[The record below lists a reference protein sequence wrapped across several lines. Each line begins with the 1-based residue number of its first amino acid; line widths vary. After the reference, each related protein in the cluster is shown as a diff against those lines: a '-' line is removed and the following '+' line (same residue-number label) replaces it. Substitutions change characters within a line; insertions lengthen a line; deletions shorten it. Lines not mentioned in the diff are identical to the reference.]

1 MHACHPSIPG
11 GPNKLF
17 FLLHNLL
24 ARPCH
29 SRSFLEFQSTFSSPC
44 CTESTCRSLVLSC
57 VCVCVCVSPPAWIA
71 FYKSCEI
78 HDHEVW
84 SDWVSRNLCKF
95 ENFSCKWEFSVGNP
109 FFVCWVYS
117 TPGRALAT
125 GQPVWLLEANK
136 ASNQSCTRAQL
147 AMVPNHHPP
156 PPAGH
161 KFCCSCVQT
170 TVTITPILLDCLLLT
185 V

>member
-1 MHACHPSIPG
+1 MIMKFGVIESAEIYASWRT
-11 GPNKLF
+11 F
-17 FLLHNLL
+17 FASEN
-24 ARPCH
+24 
-29 SRSFLEFQSTFSSPC
+29 
-44 CTESTCRSLVLSC
+44 LVL
-57 VCVCVCVSPPAWIA
+57 
-71 FYKSCEI
+71 ET
-78 HDHEVW
+78 
-84 SDWVSRNLCKF
+84 
-95 ENFSCKWEFSVGNP
+95 P

-125 GQPVWLLEANK
+125 GQPVWLMEANK

-161 KFCCSCVQT
+161 KFCCSCGQT
-170 TVTITPILLDCLLLT
+170 TITITPILLNCLLLT